1 MHSLQSALGDV
12 YDISTEWITED
23 FINDHLKDIEKVA
36 QGDAEAIEALRK
48 DLSKDI
54 IANILI
60 ENELENQTPEIL
72 SQFNTLYDQ
81 LKDIK
86 VGVEIDE
93 NDQSGFLKA
102 CQDIIANAHMTAE
115 QANAF
120 FDAMGFETQFVTE
133 PIEQKQ
139 RVPEYVTETIQEGTT
154 SYTEDGKPI
163 TRTRTRTYQD
173 GYFEATGKVDAI
185 AMTVS
190 EDGTKV
196 PQIKSITKTSNG
208 SMNNFSST
216 NNGGK
221 SGSKSSGKSS
231 KKEADRYYTISR
243 QVEKLNKQ
251 LDELSKKT
259 DRAFGQSKLN
269 AMQAE
274 IDKYNDLI
282 TANKEYLRQAEEWLA
297 NDRAKLEQY
306 GAQFDANGIIT
317 NYEAMFAAHG
327 NDEDGEWAK
336 WLSHYEDSLAKV
348 QEMQEAIAE
357 AQQAIYDK
365 ALEAIEY
372 KLEFSL
378 KINDSELKYLEYILN
393 GLEDAA
399 YDSAEAIATL
409 EKKID
414 NANKKAKILN
424 QNATELLDI
433 VSPGNGQKYYEQ
445 MLAGTLNLQALANEK
460 ILNDPNFN
468 AAQWF
473 DDINKLYEELIQ
485 NQEDYRQMWKDY
497 IDMMKNFW
505 DS

>member
-1 MHSLQSALGDV
+1 MTTDGS
-12 YDISTEWITED
+12 IP
-23 FINDHLKDIEKVA
+23 KV
-36 QGDAEAIEALRK
+36 E
-48 DLSKDI
+48 
-54 IANILI
+54 
-60 ENELENQTPEIL
+60 
-72 SQFNTLYDQ
+72 
-81 LKDIK
+81 
-86 VGVEIDE
+86 
-93 NDQSGFLKA
+93 
-102 CQDIIANAHMTAE
+102 
-115 QANAF
+115 
-120 FDAMGFETQFVTE
+120 
-133 PIEQKQ
+133 
-139 RVPEYVTETIQEGTT
+139 
-154 SYTEDGKPI
+154 
-163 TRTRTRTYQD
+163 
-173 GYFEATGKVDAI
+173 
-185 AMTVS
+185 
-190 EDGTKV
+190 
-196 PQIKSITKTSNG
+196 SIVKTSHG

-216 NNGGK
+216 NKGGK
-221 SGSKSSGKSS
+221 SGSKSSSSGKSS

-251 LDELSKKT
+251 LDELGKKT
-259 DRAFGQSKLN
+259 DRAFGQSKLD

-282 TANKEYLRQAEEWLA
+282 AANKEYLRQAEEWLA

-306 GAQFDANGIIT
+306 GAQFDANGVIT

-348 QEMQEAIAE
+348 QELQETIAE
-357 AQQAIYDK
+357 TQRNIYDK

-414 NANKKAKILN
+414 NANKKAKALN
-424 QNATELLDI
+424 QNATELFDI

-445 MLAGTLNLQALANEK
+445 MLAGTLDLQALANEK

-473 DDINKLYEELIQ
+473 EDINKLYEELIQ